1 MCICLKYLVQ
11 PSKWRVELGVREVV
25 FFTVPEEIAY
35 SAFNFLF
42 DIFWNSIN
50 LVYVSQLGDEDLI
63 YNYLFTSQ
71 QRESPSVADMD
82 FLLYLHLFCPI
93 YCYQE

>member
-1 MCICLKYLVQ
+1 MCICLQYLVR

-25 FFTVPEEIAY
+25 FFTVPEEMAY
-35 SAFNFLF
+35 SFFNFLF
-42 DIFWNSIN
+42 DIVWSSIN
-50 LVYVSQLGDEDLI
+50 LVYVSQLGEEDLV

-82 FLLYLHLFCPI
+82 FLLYPQLFCPI